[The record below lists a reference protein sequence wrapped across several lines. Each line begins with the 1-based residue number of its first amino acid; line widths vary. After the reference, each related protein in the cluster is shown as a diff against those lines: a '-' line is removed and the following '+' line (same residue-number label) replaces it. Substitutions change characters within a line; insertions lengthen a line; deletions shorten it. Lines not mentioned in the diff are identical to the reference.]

1 MKAIVD
7 WFIAVVFVHGWW
19 RKHPS
24 DWAEIK
30 KSKDKL
36 TQKLVNYEMLPAL
49 YARRGIPI
57 HSIKC
62 KECGEQWFTSCKKD
76 LCRNIICWVKYYGRK
91 H

>member
-1 MKAIVD
+1 MKVIVD

-19 RKHPS
+19 KKHPS

-49 YARRGIPI
+49 YMRRGIPI

-62 KECGEQWFTSCKKD
+62 KVCGEQWFTSCKKD
-76 LCRNIICWVKYYGRK
+76 LCRKITCWVKYYGSAK
-91 H
+91 